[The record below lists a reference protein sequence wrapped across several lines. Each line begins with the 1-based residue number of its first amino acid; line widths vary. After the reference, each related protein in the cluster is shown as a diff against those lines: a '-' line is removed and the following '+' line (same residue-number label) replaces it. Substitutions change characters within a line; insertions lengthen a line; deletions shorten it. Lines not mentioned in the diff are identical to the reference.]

1 MGIARMTPAINVR
14 EKVARLESALEN
26 VPQVDCPVRHYFAPG
41 LFAREIT
48 IPAGTCLVGAVHKT
62 ENLAVLSAGRLRLVT
77 DNGTVEISAPYTL
90 TVKPGQKNAAV
101 AMDTAVWTNF
111 FPNPDNET
119 DLEKLVTRLCESS
132 LSDMLGG
139 GTNRQ
144 LAANKAAQL
153 EN

>member
-1 MGIARMTPAINVR
+1 MTPDIAIR
-14 EKVARLESALEN
+14 AKVDRLQDALN
-26 VPQVDCPVRHYFAPG
+26 AVPQVDCPVRHYFAPG

-77 DNGTVEISAPYTL
+77 DAGTVEITAPHVM
-90 TVKPGQKNAAV
+90 TVRVGVKNAAV
-101 AMDTAVWTNF
+101 AMETAVWTNF

-119 DLEKLVTRLCESS
+119 DLEKLVARLSEST
-132 LSDMLGG
+132 LSDLLGG
-139 GTNRQ
+139 ATNQQ
-144 LAANKAAQL
+144 LTANKAAEL